1 MGFLLIQNRSVS
13 CSVLLLLL
21 GAGSALAETPRPGQ
35 TAASGCEQLTYQVQP
50 GDTFD
55 AIARDRALPVAAVLA
70 ANPGLDPESLQ
81 IDQTIQLPVPTAC
94 APESPTAAVPERA
107 AAPAIVAQ
115 LSATVA
121 SALTDRPDL
130 WIGGGSLLSLLGL
143 AYLGQRWRRRWLG
156 PLVSRPAEGDLG
168 RSPLAS
174 SAAVPLDLPLEITPV
189 SAAAIVGGVAIP
201 SAPSR
206 PVVRPPA
213 IAPPPERPAPPAPPE
228 EHWSGAL
235 QNVLNQPPASLPSR
249 MMLGGVMFF
258 VVFGTWAWFGH
269 IEESGKGRGRLIP
282 EGEAYKLHAIEMGRI
297 ARLAVQEGQSV
308 KKGEIIVELDTELAQ
323 QDLARLQQTLMAY
336 QTELLQKQGL
346 REQME
351 SEAQSR
357 AQMSAADL
365 QAQETSLLEAR
376 NSAETFRR
384 LLEQLKGDAAAQGD
398 RLERLQP
405 LADDGAISR
414 EHLFDLEQS
423 LRDRRRSITQS
434 QGDLARSLS
443 EAERLEA
450 LLRQK
455 QAEAQAVQA
464 EAQQRIESL
473 QVELTQ
479 IKAKMTETQGLIT
492 SAQTKLKQRFVYAP
506 IDGVVLSLNVDHA
519 GEVLQ
524 PGQTIAAIA
533 PSDAPLVLQAA
544 LPNPEAGFVKIGMP
558 VKVKIDA
565 YPFQDYGVVP
575 GHVVALSPDTK
586 QDEQM
591 GPVYEVKV
599 ALDRNHVIEGG
610 RSITFKPGQTAQA
623 DIVIRRRR
631 ILDILLDPIRQLQRD
646 TLSR

>member
-1 MGFLLIQNRSVS
+1 M
-13 CSVLLLLL
+13 
-21 GAGSALAETPRPGQ
+21 
-35 TAASGCEQLTYQVQP
+35 
-50 GDTFD
+50 
-55 AIARDRALPVAAVLA
+55 
-70 ANPGLDPESLQ
+70 
-81 IDQTIQLPVPTAC
+81 
-94 APESPTAAVPERA
+94 
-107 AAPAIVAQ
+107 
-115 LSATVA
+115 
-121 SALTDRPDL
+121 
-130 WIGGGSLLSLLGL
+130 
-143 AYLGQRWRRRWLG
+143 
-156 PLVSRPAEGDLG
+156 
-168 RSPLAS
+168 
-174 SAAVPLDLPLEITPV
+174 
-189 SAAAIVGGVAIP
+189 P
-201 SAPSR
+201 S
-206 PVVRPPA
+206 PPA
-213 IAPPPERPAPPAPPE
+213 IAQPPERPAIAAPPPPE

-249 MMLGGVMFF
+249 MMLGGAMFF
-258 VVFGTWAWFGH
+258 VVFGAWAWLGH
-269 IEESGKGRGRLIP
+269 IEESGNGRGRLVP
-282 EGEAYKLHAIEMGRI
+282 EGEAHELHAMEMGRV
-297 ARLAVQEGQSV
+297 ARVAVKEGQAV

-323 QDLARLQQTLMAY
+323 QDLGRLQQMLTAY

-357 AQMSAADL
+357 ALMSAADL
-365 QAQETSLLEAR
+365 QAQETALLEAR
-376 NSAETFRR
+376 NGAETFRR
-384 LLEQLKGDAAAQGD
+384 LLDQLQSDAGAQGD
-398 RLERLQP
+398 RLDRLQS

-423 LRDRRRSITQS
+423 LRDRHRSITQS

-455 QAEAQAVQA
+455 QAEAQAIQS

-479 IKAKMTETQGLIT
+479 IKAKMTETQGQIA
-492 SAQTKLKQRFVYAP
+492 SAQTKLKQRFLYAP
-506 IDGVVLSLNVDHA
+506 IDGVVLALNVDHE

-533 PSDAPLVLQAA
+533 PSDAPLILQAA
-544 LPNPEAGFVKIGMP
+544 LPDPEAGFVKVGMP

-575 GHVVALSPDTK
+575 GRVVALSPDTK

-599 ALDRNHVIEGG
+599 ALDRDHVIEGG
-610 RSITFKPGQTAQA
+610 RPVTFKPGQTAQA

-646 TLSR
+646 TLAQ